1 MQVTSPGF
9 VASVVDSLSSMIVVV
24 VVVLDAVIAVE
35 VVVEGISTTTL
46 NFSAALYPLPRD
58 PP

>member
-24 VVVLDAVIAVE
+24 VLDVVIAVE

>member
-9 VASVVDSLSSMIVVV
+9 VPSVVDSLSSMIVVV
-24 VVVLDAVIAVE
+24 VLDVVIAVE
-35 VVVEGISTTTL
+35 VVVEGVSTTTL

>member
-1 MQVTSPGF
+1 MQVKSPGF
-9 VASVVDSLSSMIVVV
+9 RASVVDSLSSMIVVV
-24 VVVLDAVIAVE
+24 VLNVVIAVE
-35 VVVEGISTTTL
+35 VVEEGISTTTL